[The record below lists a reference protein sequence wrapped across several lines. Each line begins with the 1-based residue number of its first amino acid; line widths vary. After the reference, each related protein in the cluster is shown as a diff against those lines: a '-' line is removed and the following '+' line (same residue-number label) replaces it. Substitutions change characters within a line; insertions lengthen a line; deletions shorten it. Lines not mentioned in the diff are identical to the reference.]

1 MSRINNEVMNKNSS
15 PCHVT
20 TAGENLIVVEEPA
33 AAEIA
38 GVARQLPGHAHRP
51 VTVLQAE
58 TEEKRRPLTFR
69 ENVLLNLSVIFFV

>member
-1 MSRINNEVMNKNSS
+1 MKSKIMKEKNSS

-58 TEEKRRPLTFR
+58 TEEKDDR
-69 ENVLLNLSVIFFV
+69 